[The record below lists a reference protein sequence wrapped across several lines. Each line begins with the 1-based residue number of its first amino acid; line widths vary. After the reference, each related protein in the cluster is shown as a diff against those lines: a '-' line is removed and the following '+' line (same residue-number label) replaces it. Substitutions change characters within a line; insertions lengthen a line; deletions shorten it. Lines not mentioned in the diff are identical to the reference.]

1 MEDLRNFIVPPVE
14 EFKLVMAENQ
24 KEMRTNKNVIIRFD
38 EILTQKASKLS
49 FDRLQYE
56 LKDYA
61 TNDFLSKFIAR

>member
-1 MEDLRNFIVPPVE
+1 LEDLRNFIVPPVE